1 MTISSISP
9 SELRAVA
16 RLLSV
21 EWAIRSV
28 APETSWIAC
37 VAPPAG
43 FDPGEI
49 AAEMEEPQREN
60 LAKATAG
67 AKNTHEHVEKI
78 MTGGFFPTELGEH
91 AEFTDRVAELL
102 DIIVT
107 DGVEAAANNALGE

>member
-1 MTISSISP
+1 MGQMPNEMALT
-9 SELRAVA
+9 AA
-16 RLLSV
+16 
-21 EWAIRSV
+21 
-28 APETSWIAC
+28 SWIAC